1 MEFRMAAQG
10 SNAQRQDGAGRVWVD
25 AGRHRPGDPCWNAPL
40 PRRLDARKP
49 LAAASPARGGS
60 ASPEEAR
67 DELPEGSAVEGGTC
81 AHQWR
86 TEATKDPD
94 CSVGGEE
101 VQVDCRH
108 QEVKASVPSSN
119 KEPRRM
125 RGYFAAGFDIGI
137 STAKLA
143 QAMVEVLSQLPPEA
157 TPSKKVVVRHLGL
170 LGQIAKTRD
179 VNAAWNRAERQVVRE
194 QPDRFCLDGKVL
206 RWATALENRSRE
218 KLSTAGHRKLTILA
232 AKEGITPDEL
242 LSRLIFSWRR
252 AKR

>member
-1 MEFRMAAQG
+1 
-10 SNAQRQDGAGRVWVD
+10 
-25 AGRHRPGDPCWNAPL
+25 
-40 PRRLDARKP
+40 
-49 LAAASPARGGS
+49 
-60 ASPEEAR
+60 
-67 DELPEGSAVEGGTC
+67 
-81 AHQWR
+81 
-86 TEATKDPD
+86 
-94 CSVGGEE
+94 
-101 VQVDCRH
+101 
-108 QEVKASVPSSN
+108 
-119 KEPRRM
+119 M

-157 TPSKKVVVRHLGL
+157 TPSKEVVVRHLGL

-179 VNAAWNRAERQVVRE
+179 VNAAWNRAKRQVVRE

-218 KLSTAGHRKLTILA
+218 KLSTAGHRKLAILA